1 MTVLDLEPRTTTLP
15 DRDEPAVPAVP
26 RTISPW
32 RDSDVFSLLGAFAT
46 AVALTSLLFTQLTP
60 LVGPLGFVVTTY
72 LLFLVVYALLLSMD
86 ESGPA
91 VRDRLSSVVVQGF
104 AILIATCLVLLIGF
118 TLLRGRDALGHL
130 NFFTQDLQTA
140 GPLQPLSD
148 GGVRHAIIGTLEQIG
163 IALLLTVP
171 LGVTCAV
178 FLNEIPGRFTRL
190 VRTIVEAM
198 TALPSVI
205 CGLFVYATLILLL
218 GVEKSGIAAACALG
232 LEMLP
237 IIIRASD
244 IVLRLVSGSLK
255 EASYALGASQWR
267 TVWNVVLPTARS
279 GLTTA
284 VILGTARGI
293 GEAAPVLLT
302 AGYTSATNANPF
314 HGPQTSLP
322 LVAFELVK
330 SSSNNYIARGFGAA
344 ATLLLLVLV
353 LFVTARI
360 IGGRGPGSLTPRQ
373 ERRRAAAS
381 RKDAARIEARPPL
394 AAGPAPT
401 NVNVRPTSP
410 PAA

>member
-1 MTVLDLEPRTTTLP
+1 MTVIDLNATATTVVAV
-15 DRDEPAVPAVP
+15 RDAEEASSVP
-26 RTISPW
+26 RSISTW
-32 RDSDVFSLLGAFAT
+32 RDSDVFALLGAGASSIAMT
-46 AVALTSLLFTQLTP
+46 ALLFTQLTP
-60 LVGPLGFVVTTY
+60 LDGPLGFVATTCV
-72 LLFLVVYALLLSMD
+72 LFLVVYALVVSMD

-91 VRDRLSSVVVQGF
+91 VRDRLSTVVVQGF
-104 AILIATCLVLLIGF
+104 ALLVGSCLILLIGF
-118 TLLRGRDALGHL
+118 TLLRGGQALVHL

-148 GGVRHAIIGTLEQIG
+148 GGVKHAVIGTLEQIG
-163 IALLLTVP
+163 IALVLTVP
-171 LGVTCAV
+171 LGMTCAV

-205 CGLFVYATLILLL
+205 CGLFIYATIILAL
-218 GVEKSGIAAACALG
+218 GVEKSGVAASAALG

-237 IIIRASD
+237 IIIRAAD

-267 TVWNVVLPTARS
+267 TIWCVVLPTARS

-302 AGYTSATNANPF
+302 AGYTSAVNTNPF

-330 SSSNNYIARGFGAA
+330 SSSPTYIARGFGAA

-360 IGGRGPGSLTPRQ
+360 IGGRGPGSLTSRQ
-373 ERRRAAAS
+373 ERRRATTSA
-381 RKDAARIEARPPL
+381 RDAARLERPDVGNPARPD
-394 AAGPAPT
+394 T
-401 NVNVRPTSP
+401 TP

>member
-1 MTVLDLEPRTTTLP
+1 MTVIDLDAVGTTVVTV
-15 DRDEPAVPAVP
+15 RDDGASAAVP
-26 RTISPW
+26 RSISAW
-32 RDSDVFSLLGAFAT
+32 RDSDIFALLGAAAT
-46 AVALTSLLFTQLTP
+46 SVAMTALLFTQLTP
-60 LVGPLGFVVTTY
+60 LDGTLGFVVTTY
-72 LLFLVVYALLLSMD
+72 VLFLVVYALLVSMD
-86 ESGPA
+86 ESAPA
-91 VRDRLSSVVVQGF
+91 VRDRLSTVVVQGF
-104 AILIATCLVLLIGF
+104 ALLVGSCLVLLIGF
-118 TLLRGRDALGHL
+118 TLIRGGKALVHL
-130 NFFTQDLQTA
+130 NFFTKDLQTA
-140 GPLQPLSD
+140 GPLQPLGD
-148 GGVRHAIIGTLEQIG
+148 GGVEHAVIGTLEQIG

-171 LGVTCAV
+171 LGMTCAV

-190 VRTIVEAM
+190 VRTVVEAM

-205 CGLFVYATLILLL
+205 CGLFVYATLILAL
-218 GVEKSGIAAACALG
+218 GVEKSGVAASVALG

-267 TVWNVVLPTARS
+267 TVWHVVLPTTRS

-302 AGYTSATNANPF
+302 AGYTSAVNADPF

-330 SSSNNYIARGFGAA
+330 SSSPTYIARGFGAA

-353 LFVTARI
+353 LFVTART

-381 RKDAARIEARPPL
+381 GRDAARLERQAAADLARPD
-394 AAGPAPT
+394 PT
-401 NVNVRPTSP
+401 R

>member
-1 MTVLDLEPRTTTLP
+1 MTVIDLDARTTVLPDKDDTLP
-15 DRDEPAVPAVP
+15 PPVP
-26 RTISPW
+26 RSIGSW
-32 RDSDVFSLLGAFAT
+32 RDSDVFALLGSFAA
-46 AVALTSLLFTQLTP
+46 AVALASLLFTQLTP
-60 LVGPLGFVVTTY
+60 LEGPLGYVVTTY
-72 LLFLVVYALLLSMD
+72 LLFLAVYGLLVSMD

-91 VRDRLSSVVVQGF
+91 VRDRLSTVVVQGF
-104 AILIATCLVLLIGF
+104 AIVIGSCLVLLIGF
-118 TLLRGRDALGHL
+118 TLLRGGKALTHL

-148 GGVRHAIIGTLEQIG
+148 GGVRHAVVGTLEQIG

-178 FLNEIPGRFTRL
+178 FLNEIPGRFTRF

-205 CGLFVYATLILLL
+205 CGLFIYATLILLL
-218 GVEKSGIAAACALG
+218 GVQKSGVAAACALA

-267 TVWNVVLPTARS
+267 TVWHVVLPTTRS
-279 GLTTA
+279 GLMTA

-302 AGYTSATNANPF
+302 AGYTSAMNANPF
-314 HGPQTSLP
+314 NGPQTSLP

-330 SSSNNYIARGFGAA
+330 SSSSNYIARGFGAA

-360 IGGRGPGSLTPRQ
+360 IGGRGPGSMTPRQ

-381 RKDAARIEARPPL
+381 LRDVQRIDRPASSRRGQHL
-394 AAGPAPT
+394 
-401 NVNVRPTSP
+401 RPSSP